1 VTVAA
6 PGRFRAA
13 MRMLV
18 FTLLGVTALIFAF
31 GLGLG
36 AQVGA
41 IIGSTVIVIGVVLHG
56 VQPVLDWLT
65 KP

>member
-1 VTVAA
+1 
-6 PGRFRAA
+6 

-18 FTLLGVTALIFAF
+18 FTLLGVTALIFAY

-41 IIGSTVIVIGVVLHG
+41 IIGTTVIVVGVVLHG